1 MCSLCIACVIL
12 AVASHLLVLRLI
24 GFGDGPGT
32 SGFVG
37 ISHEKLRKLTKK
49 GESYKMAMCSRK
61 TFPKMDGWTPK
72 RIQKLAHSCE
82 SSPPL
87 KIHS

>member
-1 MCSLCIACVIL
+1 MRDLGGRFSLTA
-12 AVASHLLVLRLI
+12 LRLI

-37 ISHEKLRKLTKK
+37 ISHEKLQKLTKK
-49 GESYKMAMCSRK
+49 GESCKMAMCSRK

-87 KIHS
+87 KTHS